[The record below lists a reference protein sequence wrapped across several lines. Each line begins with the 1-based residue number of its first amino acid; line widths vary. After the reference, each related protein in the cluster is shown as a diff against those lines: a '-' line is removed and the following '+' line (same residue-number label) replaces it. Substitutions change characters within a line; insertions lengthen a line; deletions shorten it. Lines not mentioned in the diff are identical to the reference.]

1 MANLDSL
8 DKKILTL
15 VANDAR
21 IPFLEVARTC
31 KVSGAAIHQ
40 RMQKL
45 TQMGIIKGSQYIL
58 DPEKVGNGT
67 CAFVGILLRDPK
79 DSDRVLKAL
88 MKVPEIAECHFT
100 TGDYDMFLKIY
111 AHDNAH
117 LLQIIH
123 DKLQSIGIQRS
134 ETMVSLNEPIN
145 RQMPIFND

>member
-1 MANLDSL
+1 MATLDAL

-45 TQMGIIKGSQYIL
+45 TTMGIIKGSQYIL

-79 DSDRVLKAL
+79 DAERVMKAL
-88 MKVPEIAECHFT
+88 MKVPEITECHFT
-100 TGDYDMFLKIY
+100 TGNYDMFLKIY

-117 LLQIIH
+117 LLKIIH
-123 DKLQSIGIQRS
+123 EKLQAIGIQRS

>member
-8 DKKILTL
+8 DKKILSL

-79 DSDRVLKAL
+79 DSDRVMKAL
-88 MKVPEIAECHFT
+88 MKIPEITECHFT
-100 TGDYDMFLKIY
+100 TGNYDMFLKIY

-117 LLQIIH
+117 LLKIIH
-123 DKLQSIGIQRS
+123 EKLQSVGIQRS